1 MKFKNKQHSHYSS
14 SIKSDFSLSDK
25 KQKSSGVP
33 RWLVLFSTLILILL
47 SLSIYYLLTS
57 SEDTAKS
64 PLKLPAEK
72 PELSEPA
79 PAPTDTFI
87 EEDNIYS
94 DSRLLTPLP
103 DKKIPVKEVQVES
116 PPDKRIPLE
125 KKIDEKKAENSS
137 PKTNFSPE
145 FQTRLVRHTIKS
157 GDNLASLFKKH
168 NISPGIL
175 HNLVHNTKQGKQLKR
190 IKVNQEIQFRFDE
203 SDKFISLTIIKS
215 KLESI
220 SYSAAD
226 NKYHSEV
233 IKKAF
238 EKRPKMVSVSIS
250 DSLFLS
256 ATREGLT
263 DNLTMRIANLFAWDI
278 DFALD
283 IRKNDSFTVLYNE
296 HYLDG
301 EKIEN
306 GQILAAKFINQK
318 DSHYA
323 FLYEDTKKYSG
334 YYDEKGYSKRKAFL
348 RTPVAFSRISSR
360 FSLGRKHPIL
370 NRIRAHKGV
379 DYAAPRGTP
388 IKSVGDGKIVF
399 KGRKGG
405 YGRVL
410 QVQHGSRYMTVYAH
424 LNSYNKKIRQGSR
437 VKQGQTIAYVGSSGL
452 ATGPHLHY
460 EFRVNGVHRNPL
472 TVKLPKTNP
481 LPKKYL
487 PGFKQD
493 AASLIAQLEQFEQ

>member
-1 MKFKNKQHSHYSS
+1 MKFNNKQQINHSM
-14 SIKSDFSLSDK
+14 IKSDFSFSDNKRK
-25 KQKSSGVP
+25 KAGIP
-33 RWLVLFSTLILILL
+33 RWLVLFATLILILL
-47 SLSIYYLLTS
+47 AISIYYLLS
-57 SEDTAKS
+57 QSDEINDGIIQL
-64 PLKLPAEK
+64 PLTLTDQEQQKQK
-72 PELSEPA
+72 NEP
-79 PAPTDTFI
+79 FI

-94 DSRLLTPLP
+94 NNRFPTPINKTQNIIKQ
-103 DKKIPVKEVQVES
+103 DTKNISTQESIRVKS
-116 PPDKRIPLE
+116 K
-125 KKIDEKKAENSS
+125 ENISS
-137 PKTNFSPE
+137 PLQAEQGVK
-145 FQTRLVRHTIKS
+145 LIKHTIKS
-157 GDNLASLFKKH
+157 GDNLALLFKKH
-168 NISPGIL
+168 NISSTVL
-175 HNLVHNTKQGKQLKR
+175 HQLVNNTKHGKQLKR
-190 IKVNQEIQFRFDE
+190 INIGQKIELQLDDKDQFL
-203 SDKFISLTIIKS
+203 SLTLVKDQ
-215 KLESI
+215 LESVSFI
-220 SYSAAD
+220 YQ
-226 NKYHSEV
+226 NNQYHSEV
-233 IKKAF
+233 IKKAYV
-238 EKRPKMVSVSIS
+238 KKPRLVSVSIT

-283 IRKNDSFTVLYNE
+283 IREGDSFTVLYNE

-301 EKIEN
+301 KMIED
-306 GQILAAKFINQK
+306 GDILAAKFNNQK
-318 DSHYA
+318 DTHYA
-323 FLYEDTKKYSG
+323 FLYSGDEKYSG
-334 YYDEKGYSKRKAFL
+334 YYDENGYSKRKAFL

-370 NRIRAHKGV
+370 NKIRAHKGV

-388 IKSVGDGKIVF
+388 IKSVGDGKVVF

-410 QVQHGSRYMTVYAH
+410 QIQHGSRYMTVYAH
-424 LNSYNKKIRQGSR
+424 LNSYNRKIRQGSR

-487 PGFKQD
+487 PKYKTQTKL
-493 AASLIAQLEQFEQ
+493 LIAQLQ

>member
-1 MKFKNKQHSHYSS
+1 M
-14 SIKSDFSLSDK
+14 IKSDFSFSDK
-25 KQKSSGVP
+25 PRKKAGIP
-33 RWLVLFSTLILILL
+33 RWLVLFAMLIFILL
-47 SLSIYYLLTS
+47 SISIYHLLTQQDES
-57 SEDTAKS
+57 NDIEHTTEVSFPSKKQIDNKT
-64 PLKLPAEK
+64 LI
-72 PELSEPA
+72 
-79 PAPTDTFI
+79 T

-94 DSRLLTPLP
+94 DNLYY
-103 DKKIPVKEVQVES
+103 
-116 PPDKRIPLE
+116 IPL
-125 KKIDEKKAENSS
+125 KDRKSDKQTATNKQQITTNTPPVLSKPFKNIDKPEVNIRLIRHII
-137 PKTNFSPE
+137 KT
-145 FQTRLVRHTIKS
+145 
-157 GDNLASLFKKH
+157 GDNLANLFKKH
-168 NISPGIL
+168 AISSTVL
-175 HNLVHNTKQGKQLKR
+175 YHLVNNTKHGKQLRR
-190 IKVNQEIQFRFDE
+190 ININQEIQLRIDNKGQFL
-203 SDKFISLTIIKS
+203 SLTLIKD

-220 SYSAAD
+220 SFTYSKD
-226 NKYHSEV
+226 QYHSEI
-233 IKKAF
+233 IKKAY
-238 EKRPKMVSVSIS
+238 EKRPKLISVTIT

-283 IRKNDSFTVLYNE
+283 IRENDSFTVLYNE
-296 HYLDG
+296 HYLNGELIEDG
-301 EKIEN
+301 D
-306 GQILAAKFINQK
+306 ILAAKFLNQK
-318 DSHYA
+318 DTHYA
-323 FLYEDTKKYSG
+323 FLYNDDEKYDG
-334 YYDEKGYSKRKAFL
+334 YYDENGYSKRKAFL

-360 FSLGRKHPIL
+360 FNLKRKHPVL

-388 IKSVGDGKIVF
+388 IKTVGDGKVVF

-410 QVQHGSRYMTVYAH
+410 QIQHGSRYMTVYAH

-481 LPKKYL
+481 LPNKYL
-487 PGFKQD
+487 PEFKQQS
-493 AASLIAQLEQFEQ
+493 ASLIAQLEQHGQ

>member
-1 MKFKNKQHSHYSS
+1 MKFKNRPQSKHS
-14 SIKSDFSLSDK
+14 SIKSDFSFSDNK
-25 KQKSSGVP
+25 KRRSGIP
-33 RWLVLFSTLILILL
+33 RWLVLFSTLIIILL

-57 SEDTAKS
+57 NEEINDATIEF
-64 PLKLPAEK
+64 PAEK
-72 PELSEPA
+72 INPIALN
-79 PAPTDTFI
+79 DTFI

-94 DSRLLTPLP
+94 DSGFLKPLP
-103 DKKIPVKEVQVES
+103 DKKIAPPKEPSTSVTFKPKQTEEIV
-116 PPDKRIPLE
+116 DK
-125 KKIDEKKAENSS
+125 KSS
-137 PKTNFSPE
+137 TPNFTPE
-145 FQTRLVRHTIKS
+145 FQTKLIRHTIKS
-157 GDNLASLFKKH
+157 GDNLATLFKKH
-168 NISPGIL
+168 NISSTVL
-175 HNLVHNTKQGKQLKR
+175 HHLVHNTKHGKQLKKIR
-190 IKVNQEIQFRFDE
+190 VKQELQFRFDE
-203 SDKFISLTIIKS
+203 NGEFLSLTLVRS
-215 KLESI
+215 KLESLR
-220 SYSAAD
+220 YSASENQYD
-226 NKYHSEV
+226 SEV

-318 DSHYA
+318 DTHYA
-323 FLYEDTKKYSG
+323 FFYDDTEKYEG

-388 IKSVGDGKIVF
+388 IKSVGDGKIIF

-424 LNSYNKKIRQGSR
+424 LNSYNRKIRQGSR

-481 LPKKYL
+481 LPKKYQAA
-487 PGFKQD
+487 FKQD
-493 AASLIAQLEQFEQ
+493 AQRLIARLEHFEQ